1 MASCLGLFIDNNLIK
16 YAKVSKDHDRLK
28 VESFGVEFYEKI
40 DVAIKK
46 VIDETY
52 SYKTP
57 ISINLSNETYNYFDM
72 FALLNKKDLPKAIKT
87 EFEALCDDKGYNP
100 NVFETRFA
108 LVDNPADKE
117 KLKVIHI
124 SSNKIDLNK
133 RVQEFEGYTLS
144 GMYPIGMS
152 ISNLAELKPKESYLI
167 VNIEDNTTII
177 TVEDQK
183 VNNVKTLD
191 IGSND
196 FLSKLNLK
204 ENSYSKAYEVC
215 KETTIYTSEG
225 KNLGGEESQSL
236 EDIMPV
242 LYDIVGQVRKTIN
255 ESQAKFSK
263 IYITGT
269 AALINNIDLYFE
281 EYLEDASCEIL
292 KPSFINITPDM
303 NIKDY
308 VEVNSAISL
317 ALMGLNVGIPGM
329 NFKQSSL
336 KEQLASALKV
346 DIHPDK
352 SGKEKKL
359 AGNLL
364 TNDLSEPLDKTEK
377 ALLRVVSSILIFFII
392 YCLFA
397 ALINNQMENK
407 SEEAQASI
415 SNTNA
420 QIQLVQKDNTQIKE
434 ATSRYTELI
443 QNLQEIN
450 DKIADANST
459 KKAIPNLLTAIM
471 SGIPDDVQIVSI
483 QNTSGRHIEIV
494 AQSTQYD
501 QLGFLRAKI
510 KTDGILTDVTST
522 AGEKSND
529 IITVKIEGELP

>member
-1 MASCLGLFIDNNLIK
+1 MTSCLGLFIDNNIIK

-28 VESFGVEFYEKI
+28 VESFGVEFYEKL

-46 VIDETY
+46 VIEETY

-108 LVDNPADKE
+108 LVDNPEDKE

-133 RVQEFEGYTLS
+133 RAQEFEGYTLS

-152 ISNLAELKPKESYLI
+152 ISNLAELKPKENYLI

-225 KNLGGEESQSL
+225 KNLGAEESQSL

-255 ESQAKFSK
+255 ETQAKFSK

-415 SNTNA
+415 SNTKA

>member
-1 MASCLGLFIDNNLIK
+1 MTSCLGLFIDNNIIK
-16 YAKVSKDHDRLK
+16 YAKISKEHDNIK
-28 VESFGVEFYEKI
+28 VESFGVEFYEKL
-40 DVAIKK
+40 DNAIKK
-46 VIDETY
+46 IIEETY

-57 ISINLSNETYNYFDM
+57 ISINLSNETYDYFEM

-87 EFEALCDDKGYNP
+87 EFEALCADKGYNP
-100 NVFETRFA
+100 NVFESRYA
-108 LVDNPADKE
+108 LANNEGDKE
-117 KLKVIHI
+117 RLKVIHI

-133 RVQEFEGYTLS
+133 RAQSFEGYNLV

-152 ISNLAELKPKESYLI
+152 ISNLVDLKSKENYLI
-167 VNIEDNTTII
+167 VNIEDKTTI
-177 TVEDQK
+177 VEVQDQN

-255 ESQAKFSK
+255 ESTSKFDK

-281 EYLEDASCEIL
+281 EYLEDVSCEVL
-292 KPSFINITPDM
+292 KPSFIKVTPDI

-308 VEVNSAISL
+308 IEVNSAISL
-317 ALMGLNVGIPGM
+317 ALMGMNIGIAGM
-329 NFKQSSL
+329 NFKQISL
-336 KEQLASALKV
+336 KEQLSNAFKV
-346 DIHPDK
+346 DINPDK

-364 TNDLSEPLDKTEK
+364 TNDLTEPLDKTEK
-377 ALLRVVSSILIFFII
+377 ALLRVAISVLILFVI

-397 ALINNQMENK
+397 SLINNQMENK
-407 SEEAQASI
+407 SQEALASI
-415 SNTNA
+415 NTTNS
-420 QIQLVQKDNTQIKE
+420 QIQLAEKDNSSIKE
-434 ATSRYTELI
+434 ATSKYTEII
-443 QNLQEIN
+443 QKLQEIN

-459 KKAIPNLLTAIM
+459 KKAIPNLLTALM

-483 QNTSGRHIEIV
+483 QNTSGKHIEIV

>member
-1 MASCLGLFIDNNLIK
+1 M
-16 YAKVSKDHDRLK
+16 
-28 VESFGVEFYEKI
+28 
-40 DVAIKK
+40 
-46 VIDETY
+46 
-52 SYKTP
+52 
-57 ISINLSNETYNYFDM
+57 
-72 FALLNKKDLPKAIKT
+72 
-87 EFEALCDDKGYNP
+87 
-100 NVFETRFA
+100 
-108 LVDNPADKE
+108 
-117 KLKVIHI
+117 
-124 SSNKIDLNK
+124 
-133 RVQEFEGYTLS
+133 
-144 GMYPIGMS
+144 
-152 ISNLAELKPKESYLI
+152 
-167 VNIEDNTTII
+167 
-177 TVEDQK
+177 
-183 VNNVKTLD
+183 
-191 IGSND
+191 
-196 FLSKLNLK
+196 NLK

-225 KNLGGEESQSL
+225 KNLGAEESQSL

-255 ESQAKFSK
+255 ETQAKFSK

-292 KPSFINITPDM
+292 KPSFINITPDI

-420 QIQLVQKDNTQIKE
+420 QIQLAEKDNSRIKE
-434 ATSRYTELI
+434 STSKYKELI
-443 QNLQEIN
+443 QNLEEIN
-450 DKIADANST
+450 NKIEDANST

-471 SGIPDDVQIVSI
+471 SGIPDDVQTQI
-483 QNTSGRHIEIV
+483 QI
-494 AQSTQYD
+494 Q
-501 QLGFLRAKI
+501 
-510 KTDGILTDVTST
+510 KT
-522 AGEKSND
+522 
-529 IITVKIEGELP
+529 III

>member
-1 MASCLGLFIDNNLIK
+1 MASCLGLFIDNNIIK
-16 YAKVSKDHDRLK
+16 YAKISKEHDNLK
-28 VESFGVEFYEKI
+28 VESFGVEFYDKI
-40 DVAIKK
+40 DTAIKK
-46 VIDETY
+46 IVEETY

-57 ISINLSNETYNYFDM
+57 ISINLSNETYNYFEM

-87 EFEALCDDKGYNP
+87 EFESLCSDKGYNP
-100 NVFETRFA
+100 NVFESRYA
-108 LVDNPADKE
+108 LADGDSDKE

-133 RVQEFEGYTLS
+133 RAQKFEGYGLS

-152 ISNLAELKPKESYLI
+152 ISNLIDLKPKENYLI
-167 VNIEDNTTII
+167 INIEDQTSIV
-177 TVEDQK
+177 TVENGK
-183 VNNVKTLD
+183 VNNVKTLE

-255 ESQAKFSK
+255 ESLLKFDK
-263 IYITGT
+263 VYITGT
-269 AALINNIDLYFE
+269 ASLINNIDLYFE
-281 EYLEDASCEIL
+281 EYLEDIECEIL
-292 KPSFINITPDM
+292 KPSFIKITPDM

-317 ALMGLNVGIPGM
+317 ALMGLNVGVSGM
-329 NFKQSSL
+329 NFKQTSL
-336 KEQLASALKV
+336 KEQLTNALKI
-346 DIHPDK
+346 DINPDK
-352 SGKEKKL
+352 KGKEKKL
-359 AGNLL
+359 AGTLF
-364 TNDLSEPLDKTEK
+364 TNDLTQPLDKTEK
-377 ALLRVVSSILIFFII
+377 TLIRVAVYVLILFII
-392 YCLFA
+392 YCFFA
-397 ALINNQMENK
+397 ALINSQMENK

-415 SNTNA
+415 STTNS
-420 QIQLVQKDNTQIKE
+420 QIQLAEKDNSSIKE
-434 ATSRYTELI
+434 GTSRYTEMI

-459 KKAIPNLLTAIM
+459 KKAIPNLLTALM

-483 QNTSGRHIEIV
+483 KNTSGKHIEIV

-510 KTDGILTDVTST
+510 KTDGILTNVTST